1 MKKILFFSVLLST
14 MLNIQAKTIYYVK
27 QGATGTGTS
36 WTNASGNI
44 QAMINGA
51 TSGDEIWVA
60 QGTYYPTQAVND
72 INDPRD
78 KSFVLQ
84 ESVSM
89 FGGFQG
95 IETSI
100 EQREFLD
107 PTKKDSIG
115 YCEFKYPTILSGDFD
130 NDDVWF
136 YNETK
141 YDWEISFNRE
151 NSYHVVYSKFK
162 SNFVFDGFSVKG
174 GNAIGAPLT
183 RGGGIICGNSGQK
196 SIFENCKIYNNCA
209 EGGGGVF
216 TSDYTSINHYVNCKI
231 FNNYAYYGGGIIL
244 WGPSL
249 LTKSEVSNN
258 TISNTD
264 NGYGGGGVYSV
275 AAITKNCLIHDNK
288 SAGKGGGVCLQNS
301 HSAAGNEIIKNIVDS
316 CKIYNNIT
324 KDFGGGVYID
334 AYSRLSNSSIY
345 SNKSTVSMGGGV
357 CYNGSGSFLENCKIF
372 NNYSMYSGGGLFS
385 MNGTFGEKTTNC
397 LIYNNVTENGTD
409 GSSVYLF
416 SLGSLANCTVVNN
429 KVLYV
434 VDWRGEKIYNPLS
447 AQISG
452 NNVNCISGDITQP
465 SNCILTGN
473 TSVTTSFDNVKFAR
487 PSTFVGLAS
496 TDAQLNEL
504 KNTDWH
510 IQTGSLCIDTGTP
523 LGANTYSGQSV
534 IIPAKD
540 MDNFP
545 RPLGSGYDI
554 GAYEY
559 FSYSSLPFSEDFE
572 GTSMKFFTNNWIIK
586 SLAGSNQGYYEG
598 KSGVTNYSHELF
610 STYFSKPANGAI
622 TLSYDLNH
630 KRSSSNTLEQLA
642 VVILPLGASVG
653 DTVVLHNNQNGNFIS
668 HFSYNRNIAASDQ
681 YFMLKFI
688 AKGINAYNIYWW
700 GVDNISLV
708 ANTTTSLS
716 SAPEN
721 SMTVFAYNGLLH
733 FSNIKQGSTYEVYD
747 IRGILRVKGSLSSNS
762 QEISLPQKGI
772 YLVKVISND
781 IAETKKVIW

>member
-1 MKKILFFSVLLST
+1 MKQKLLISLLLAAAWG
-14 MLNIQAKTIYYVK
+14 MQAKTIYYVK

-51 TSGDEIWVA
+51 TFGDEIWVA

-84 ESVSM
+84 EGVSM

-183 RGGGIICGNSGQK
+183 RGGGIVSGNTNQK
-196 SIFENCKIYNNCA
+196 STFENCKIYNNCA

-216 TSDYTSINHYVNCKI
+216 TSDYTSTDQYINCKI
-231 FNNYAYYGGGIIL
+231 FNNYAYFGGGIFL

-249 LTKSEVSNN
+249 LTKSEVSYN

-264 NGYGGGGVYSV
+264 NIYGGGGVYSRGV
-275 AAITKNCLIHDNK
+275 GVIKNSLIHDNK
-288 SAGKGGGVCLQNS
+288 SAGKGGGALLSYGSVL
-301 HSAAGNEIIKNIVDS
+301 DS
-316 CKIYNNIT
+316 CEIYNNIST
-324 KDFGGGVYID
+324 LVSYYGGGGVNIGGNSTLSNSLIYSNRSSGFGGGV
-334 AYSRLSNSSIY
+334 
-345 SNKSTVSMGGGV
+345 
-357 CYNGSGSFLENCKIF
+357 CHNGSDGFLENCRIF
-372 NNYSMYSGGGLFS
+372 NNYSMYEGGGVFQ
-385 MNGTFGEKTTNC
+385 MTGTFNERTTNC
-397 LIYNNVTENGTD
+397 LIYNNVTENSIEG
-409 GSSVYLF
+409 GSAVYMW
-416 SLGSLANCTVVNN
+416 SLGGLVNCTVVNN
-429 KVLYV
+429 KVNSTP
-434 VDWRGEKIYNPLS
+434 KP
-447 AQISG
+447 QITG

-465 SNCILTGN
+465 SNCILTGSTN
-473 TSVTTSFDNVKFAR
+473 ITTTLDNVKFVR
-487 PSTFVGLAS
+487 PSTFVGMAT
-496 TDAQLNEL
+496 TDAQLEEL

-510 IQTGSLCIDTGTP
+510 IQNGSVCVDAGQLINVNVSRGITKTLDTDFDGT
-523 LGANTYSGQSV
+523 
-534 IIPAKD
+534 K
-540 MDNFP
+540 

-586 SLAGSNQGYYEG
+586 SLTGSNQGYYEG

-642 VVILPLGASVG
+642 VVILPLGATVG

-668 HFSYNRNIAASDQ
+668 HFSYNRNIAATDQ

-708 ANTTTSLS
+708 ANTNTALS
-716 SAPEN
+716 STTEN
-721 SMTVFAYNGLLH
+721 NMTVFAYNGFLH

-747 IRGILRVKGSLSSNS
+747 ISGILRDNGSLSSNF
-762 QEISLPQKGI
+762 QKISLPQKGI
-772 YLVKVISND
+772 YLVKVKSND
-781 IAETKKVIW
+781 ITETKKVIW

>member
-1 MKKILFFSVLLST
+1 MKKLLLLLFLNFAVLNL
-14 MLNIQAKTIYYVK
+14 QAKTIYYVK

-36 WTNASGNI
+36 WTNASGDI
-44 QAMINGA
+44 QAMINEA
-51 TSGDEIWVA
+51 TFGDEIWVA

-84 ESVSM
+84 EGVSM

-107 PTKKDSIG
+107 PAKKDSIG

-183 RGGGIICGNSGQK
+183 NGGGIICGNSGQK

-209 EGGGGVF
+209 EGGGGIF

-231 FNNYAYYGGGIIL
+231 FNNYAYFGGGIFL

-264 NGYGGGGVYSV
+264 SYYGGGGVYSRGTG
-275 AAITKNCLIHDNK
+275 IIKDCLIHDNK
-288 SAGKGGGVCLQNS
+288 SAGKGGGALLTFGSVL
-301 HSAAGNEIIKNIVDS
+301 DS
-316 CKIYNNIT
+316 CKIYNNT
-324 KDFGGGVYID
+324 TTLVSYYGGGGIFID
-334 AYSRLSNSSIY
+334 DNSKLSNSLIY
-345 SNKSTVSMGGGV
+345 SNRSDGFGGGV
-357 CYNGSGSFLENCKIF
+357 CYKGSDGFLENCRIF
-372 NNYSMYSGGGLFS
+372 NNYSMYEGGGVFQ
-385 MNGTFGEKTTNC
+385 MNGTWNERITNC
-397 LIYNNVTENGTD
+397 LIYNNVTETPNENG
-409 GSSVYLF
+409 SAVYTW
-416 SLGSLANCTVVNN
+416 SLGGLTNCTVVNN
-429 KVLYV
+429 KVNSIL
-434 VDWRGEKIYNPLS
+434 KP
-447 AQISG
+447 QIIGS
-452 NNVNCISGDITQP
+452 NVNCISGEITN
-465 SNCILTGN
+465 STNFTLTG
-473 TSVTTSFDNVKFAR
+473 SSTTTTTLENIKFVK

-496 TDAQLNEL
+496 TEAQLEEL
-504 KNTDWH
+504 KNADWH
-510 IQTGSLCIDTGTP
+510 IQNGSVCVDAGQLVNVNVSRGITKTLDTDFDGT
-523 LGANTYSGQSV
+523 
-534 IIPAKD
+534 K
-540 MDNFP
+540 

-559 FSYSSLPFSEDFE
+559 FSYSALPFSEDFE

-642 VVILPLGASVG
+642 VVILPLGATVG

-700 GVDNISLV
+700 AIDNISLI

-716 SAPEN
+716 CTPEKN
-721 SMTVFAYNGLLH
+721 MTIFTYNGLLH
-733 FSNIKQGSTYEVYD
+733 FSNIKQGSTYELYD
-747 IRGILRVKGSLSSNS
+747 IRGILRDKGSLLSNS

-772 YLVKVISND
+772 YLVKVKSND
-781 IAETKKVIW
+781 ITETKKIIW